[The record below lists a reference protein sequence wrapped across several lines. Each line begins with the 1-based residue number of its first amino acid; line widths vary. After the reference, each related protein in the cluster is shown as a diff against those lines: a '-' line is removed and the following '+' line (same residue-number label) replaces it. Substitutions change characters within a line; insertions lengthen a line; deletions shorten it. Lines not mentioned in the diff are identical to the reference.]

1 MRYLYAPKLVLALLL
16 MAFGLYSFGQGLQLM
31 GFMMFGMAVVSILA
45 HLVFGQVFG
54 AYKSIAQGRTAKAIR
69 RLNATF
75 SPNLLVGMHRSYY
88 WLTWSIIHAQNKQF
102 EQSEHCL
109 IRAVEIGKMR
119 RRDQIMALVN
129 LAQVFIS
136 RGQFMEG
143 RAYLTQLEPFEIKD
157 LRIKELVQQLNQ
169 KIISSN

>member
-16 MAFGLYSFGQGLQLM
+16 MAFGLFSFSQGLQLM
-31 GFMMFGMAVVSILA
+31 GFMMFGMALVSMFA

-54 AYKSIAQGRTAKAIR
+54 AYKAIAQERKAKAIR
-69 RLNATF
+69 QLNATF

-88 WLTWSIIHAQNKQF
+88 WLTWSIIHAQNKRF

-109 IRAVEIGKMR
+109 IKAVEIGKMR
-119 RRDQIMALVN
+119 KRDQIMALVN

-136 RGQFMEG
+136 RGQFKEG
-143 RAYLTQLEPFEIKD
+143 QAYLTQLETFQITD
-157 LRIKELVQQLNQ
+157 LRIKKMVQQLNQ
-169 KIISSN
+169 TIISSN